1 MPAGA
6 NIDRHPS
13 FRFVIVDY
21 APRVK
26 QDDDKK
32 DNDKKDN
39 DKKDKDK
46 KEKKDDKKKGLF
58 VKSCG

>member
-32 DNDKKDN
+32 DNDKKD
-39 DKKDKDK
+39 KDK